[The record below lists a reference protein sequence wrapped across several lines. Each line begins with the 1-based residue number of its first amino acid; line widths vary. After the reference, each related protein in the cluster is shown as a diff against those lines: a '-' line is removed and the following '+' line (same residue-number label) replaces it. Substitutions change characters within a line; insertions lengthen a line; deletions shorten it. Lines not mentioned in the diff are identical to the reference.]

1 MGIVIMSFANV
12 IHMLLWAYMW
22 VLIIAVFLSWVC
34 PDPSNPIVQVIYRL
48 SYPVLDFARR
58 KIGFLVI
65 NGVDLSPIAVIIALQ
80 ILDQLLIGLLSKLAN
95 MM

>member
-22 VLIIAVFLSWVC
+22 VLIIAVFLSWVR

>member
-1 MGIVIMSFANV
+1 MQ
-12 IHMLLWAYMW
+12 
-22 VLIIAVFLSWVC
+22 VL
-34 PDPSNPIVQVIYRL
+34 YRL

-58 KIGFLVI
+58 KLGFLVI